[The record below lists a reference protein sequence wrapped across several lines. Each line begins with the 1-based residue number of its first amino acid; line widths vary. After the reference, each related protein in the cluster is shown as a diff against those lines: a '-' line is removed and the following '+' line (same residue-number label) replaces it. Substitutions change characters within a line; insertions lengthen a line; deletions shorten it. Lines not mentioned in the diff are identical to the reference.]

1 MVFNPDIMDFGSEEL
16 ERFINYLKDTI
27 EGLKN
32 EDFDIKSAKI
42 VHKVKPLGLKKTLV
56 AYAIFKAFFTVN
68 ILKQVKE
75 HAKLYL
81 NLVKK

>member
-1 MVFNPDIMDFGSEEL
+1 MDFGSEEL
-16 ERFINYLKDTI
+16 EKFIDYLRDII

-42 VHKVKPLGLKKTLV
+42 VHKVKPLGLKKPLV
-56 AYAIFKAFFTVN
+56 AYAIFKSFFSVN
-68 ILKQVKE
+68 INQQLKE
-75 HAKLYL
+75 HSKLYL